1 MTGDHDHRP
10 DTPHPADGDQGAVA
24 PGWPPPDWPV
34 VICDPADTGDQ
45 SPEGGR
51 WATTYL
57 PVRVDVVSVFVPD
70 WYSGRTDHLAAIAVA
85 LDDTDAGGGY
95 SDRERYRAIAFGYE
109 TAIGGNPPPV
119 DDNDHRAH
127 IAGALSA
134 VPGAECLGDPQAVV
148 ALADHLLAGRLAPLL
163 DADTP
168 QGIADRLRR
177 TADTNNIY
185 GRPAEGDTNTEG
197 GR

>member
-24 PGWPPPDWPV
+24 PTGWPPPDWPV
-34 VICDPADTGDQ
+34 IVCVPPTDTDDIYT
-45 SPEGGR
+45 EGGR

-57 PVRVDVVSVFVPD
+57 PGRLDGVSVFVPD
-70 WYSGRTDHLAAIAVA
+70 WYSGRVADLAAVAVA
-85 LDDTDAGGGY
+85 LDETDGGAVPC
-95 SDRERYRAIAFGYE
+95 RVRYTAIAFGFE
-109 TAIGGNPPPV
+109 TARTGNPPRPP
-119 DDNDHRAH
+119 DGHGGDHRAH
-127 IAGALSA
+127 IAGMLLAF
-134 VPGAECLGDPQAVV
+134 GAHEPVR
-148 ALADHLLAGRLAPLL
+148 LADVLLAFLKP
-163 DADTP
+163 DP

>member
-24 PGWPPPDWPV
+24 PTGWPPPDWPV
-34 VICDPADTGDQ
+34 IVCVPPPSDTTE
-45 SPEGGR
+45 PEGG
-51 WATTYL
+51 
-57 PVRVDVVSVFVPD
+57 VSVFVPD
-70 WYSGRTDHLAAIAVA
+70 WYSGRVADLAAVAVA
-85 LDDTDAGGGY
+85 LDETDGGAVPC
-95 SDRERYRAIAFGYE
+95 RVRYTAIAFGFE
-109 TAIGGNPPPV
+109 TARTGNPPRPP
-119 DDNDHRAH
+119 DGHGGDHRAH
-127 IAGALSA
+127 IAGF
-134 VPGAECLGDPQAVV
+134 
-148 ALADHLLAGRLAPLL
+148 LLAGAEGVRIMGGAYDAVRITDRLLAAADHLAPLL